1 MHQDGIDPT
10 STKVPLDRR
19 GFLRIGALGGLAAM
33 TAAEGCTSPDASVGG
48 TGSASLPPFEL
59 EEVTVEA
66 LQSGMAEGRWTARGI
81 AEQYLA
87 RIEALDRQGPT
98 LRSVIETNPD
108 ALDIAEQLDKERRSG
123 QVRGPLH
130 GVPILVKDNLDTAD
144 RMTTTAGSLALEG
157 SIPPRDA
164 FVVERLR
171 AAGAIILGKA
181 NLSEWANF
189 RSTRSSSGWSA
200 RGGQCG
206 NAYSVDRNPCGSSS
220 GSAAAVSANFCAL
233 AIGTETSGS
242 IVCPA
247 SVNGVVGVKPTV
259 GLVSR
264 SGIIPISH
272 TQDTAGPMARTVR
285 DAALLLNAL
294 TGEDPRDA
302 STERSRGNTHADYT
316 TFLDPE
322 GLRGAR
328 IGVER
333 SYFAQHPDV
342 DAAMEQA
349 LALMSSRGAVIVDPA
364 NITTRVRSAEL
375 ALQLMLW
382 EFKTDLAAYLATLG
396 PEAPVKTLADVIA
409 FNERNADREMPFFK
423 QELFLQSEAKGP
435 LTSPE
440 YLPLVEDARR
450 LSRDEGIDAVMGQH
464 QLDAIVAPST
474 RPAWKIDH
482 VHGGLA
488 SGSSA
493 APAATATYPNVT
505 VPVGMSFGLPFGISF
520 FGRAWSEPTLLRLAY
535 AFEQASKV
543 RVAPGVVASLEA
555 SASR

>member
-1 MHQDGIDPT
+1 
-10 STKVPLDRR
+10 
-19 GFLRIGALGGLAAM
+19 M
-33 TAAEGCTSPDASVGG
+33 TAAAGCTPSDATPGASSGG
-48 TGSASLPPFEL
+48 GASTSGAAPFEL
-59 EEVTVEA
+59 DELTVAE
-66 LQSGMAEGRWTARGI
+66 LQAGMAEGRWTSRAVT
-81 AEQYLA
+81 ELYLG
-87 RIEALDRQGPT
+87 RIEALDRNGPM
-98 LRSVIETNPD
+98 LRSVIETNPE
-108 ALDIAEQLDKERRSG
+108 ALDIAEQLDQERRAG

-130 GVPILVKDNLDTAD
+130 GVPVIVKDNLDTAD

-157 SIPPRDA
+157 STPPRDS

-171 AAGAIILGKA
+171 AAGAIILAKA
-181 NLSEWANF
+181 NMSEWANF

-272 TQDTAGPMARTVR
+272 TQDTAGPMARTVT
-285 DAALLLNAL
+285 DAAMLLNAIV
-294 TGEDPRDA
+294 GEDPRDPA
-302 STERSRGNTHADYT
+302 TERSRGNAHPDYT

-333 SYFAQHPDV
+333 SFFGLHPDV

-349 LALMSSRGAVIVDPA
+349 LSTMSRLGATIVDPA
-364 NITTRVRSAEL
+364 NIPTRVRSGEL
-375 ALQLMLW
+375 ALQVMLW
-382 EFKTDLAAYLATLG
+382 EFKTDLAAYFATLG
-396 PEAPVKTLADVIA
+396 PDAPVKTLADVID
-409 FNERNADREMPFFK
+409 FNERNADREMPFFG
-423 QELFLQSEAKGP
+423 QELFIQSEAKGP

-440 YLPLVEDARR
+440 YLQIVEEARR
-450 LSRDEGIDAVMGQH
+450 LSRDEGIDAVMNEH

-482 VHGGLA
+482 VHGGLT

-493 APAATATYPNVT
+493 APAATATYPNIT
-505 VPVGMSFGLPFGISF
+505 LPVGRSFGLPFGISF

-535 AFEQASKV
+535 AFEQASPV
-543 RVAPGVVASLEA
+543 RFTAGVVASLE
-555 SASR
+555 SVRG